1 MTAFYGNDV
10 SSSSVYP
17 VMQEMISVMKSR
29 GCAGLTN
36 ESMQNEIA
44 SRTPWCQGGG
54 RSALDF
60 GAVAVETFFF
70 LSESLV
76 LLAHAVDWCCYATLL
91 VKDDLGILLR
101 DD

>member
-60 GAVAVETFFF
+60 GA
-70 LSESLV
+70 
-76 LLAHAVDWCCYATLL
+76 
-91 VKDDLGILLR
+91 
-101 DD
+101 